1 MWPHLLYS
9 IKRCEIRDIRE
20 GMRKNE
26 KDIRHFPLSVRH
38 QSTSFRLLEILDV
51 LVTWFQYSYILHT
64 ISACSNFRH
73 KSWWRLKVYEIHI
86 HIQHSYY
93 ETTILQ
99 TILCLSLCCWMF
111 VMLSPFRKR
120 ITVVEDFQDLVRIQL
135 YQIELGGYS
144 NIFMCTTVFIMKL
157 GLIYRQGRHDKH
169 AKKPRT

>member
-1 MWPHLLYS
+1 M
-9 IKRCEIRDIRE
+9 K
-20 GMRKNE
+20 K
-26 KDIRHFPLSVRH
+26 IRHFQLSLRH
-38 QSTSFRLLEILDV
+38 QSTSFRLFEILDV